1 MKKKYKNTLVYE
13 VRNLEEAR
21 NFLSS
26 EKGKFVLTTPSG
38 SVKYY
43 GILVIDQMLKALSI
57 EFPEKV
63 VDIIADVGDDH
74 PALFTA
80 IKLGYNNIVY
90 TGDSKEAK
98 GLFCKT
104 KTVIASDL

>member
-26 EKGKFVLTTPSG
+26 EKGKFVLTTSSG

-98 GLFCKT
+98 RVLGGYQA
-104 KTVIASDL
+104 VIS

>member
-26 EKGKFVLTTPSG
+26 EKGKFVLTTSSG

-80 IKLGYNNIVY
+80 IKLGYNNIVS

-98 GLFCKT
+98 RVLGGSQA
-104 KTVIASDL
+104 VIS